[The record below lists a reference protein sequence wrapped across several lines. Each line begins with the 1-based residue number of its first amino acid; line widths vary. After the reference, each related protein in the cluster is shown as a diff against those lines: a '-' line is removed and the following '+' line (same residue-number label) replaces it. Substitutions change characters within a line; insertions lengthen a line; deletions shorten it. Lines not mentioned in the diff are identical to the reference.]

1 MVQLIL
7 SIEIITIFLIIYILL
22 KIIKNLILYSAEYK
36 LNVASRDLV
45 FIPIYSNWKEF
56 EIIETLLNMN
66 LTLEKII
73 SVLSPL
79 SAMTCLIVWYKTNEP
94 FFISLLLVI
103 LITTLIIKTIYKVI
117 SLHRLNTNITIA
129 ILISLFLP
137 DFWGAFIIKQLNNNE
152 TNYRIRLL
160 KLNNMNKKVEWK

>member
-7 SIEIITIFLIIYILL
+7 SIEIITVILIICIIL
-22 KIIKNLILYSAEYK
+22 KMIKNLILYSTECK
-36 LNVASRDLV
+36 LNITSKSLV

-56 EIIETLLNMN
+56 EIIEKLMN
-66 LTLEKII
+66 CSLTLEKLI

-79 SAMTCLIVWYKTNEP
+79 SIMASLIAWYKTNEP

-117 SLHRLNTNITIA
+117 TLHILNVNIIIA

-137 DFWGAFIIKQLNNNE
+137 DFWGAFIIKQLNSNE
-152 TNYRIRLL
+152 TAYKIRLL
-160 KLNNMNKKVEWK
+160 KLHNTNKKVEWH